1 LKSILH
7 SYAPLVLKISR
18 DGYIRIAF
26 SDLTSL
32 PFLHLCSEHDPD
44 FCEELQAKAIPSRIA
59 GFSECRSDTT
69 PAISLGWGWYVH
81 DAANCLMLAPEPVR
95 SNVMLIDKYGY
106 DLGNVATAGVL
117 SAWFALFDW
126 QGWLGHLIEE
136 FETANLACQ
145 G

>member
-1 LKSILH
+1 M
-7 SYAPLVLKISR
+7 
-18 DGYIRIAF
+18 
-26 SDLTSL
+26 
-32 PFLHLCSEHDPD
+32 PFLHLGSENDPD
-44 FCEELQAKAIPSRIA
+44 FCEELQAQAIPSRLA

-81 DAANCLMLAPEPVR
+81 GGTNSLMLAPEPVR

-126 QGWLGHLIEE
+126 QAWLADLLEE
-136 FETANLACQ
+136 YDAANLSCQ

>member
-7 SYAPLVLKISR
+7 SYAPLVLQISR

-26 SDLTSL
+26 SDLASL
-32 PFLHLCSEHDPD
+32 SFLHLGSEHDPN
-44 FCEELQAKAIPSRIA
+44 FCEELQAQAIPSRIA

-81 DAANCLMLAPEPVR
+81 NAANCLMLAPEPVR
-95 SNVMLIDKYGY
+95 SNVMLVDKYGY

-126 QGWLGHLIEE
+126 QVWLADLIGECD
-136 FETANLACQ
+136 TVNLSCQ